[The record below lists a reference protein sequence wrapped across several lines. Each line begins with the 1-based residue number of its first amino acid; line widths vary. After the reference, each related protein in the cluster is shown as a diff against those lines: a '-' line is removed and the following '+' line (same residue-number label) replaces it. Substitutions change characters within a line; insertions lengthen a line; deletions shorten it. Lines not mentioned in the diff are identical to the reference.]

1 VPEPDA
7 YHANLQRGTILLDHN
22 RPKEALPFIQAA
34 LAANPDAPYAYAELA
49 RCWNEIPPDRHK
61 SIDAINRAIGL
72 APHVSHFHGRKGWFC
87 VCLLQ
92 YRAAKKAADAG
103 LAIDP
108 NCITSLNALANAHT
122 KLGQWKKAEEA
133 CHRILAL
140 NPNDAPALNLLAQ
153 AYRHQGRWK
162 ESRETVA
169 RLLANL
175 PDNAF
180 GHANAGY
187 GALAAGDHLRANE
200 HFLTSLRLD
209 PHFDLARRGLLSSLR
224 SRIWILRFNHRI
236 AASVQNTSNL
246 NAQAVVLLSMFAA
259 VILACLLIHDLGP
272 LAPVAAYC
280 LAFGVIGGV
289 LLYLVLSVIVAF
301 LANFFLLF
309 DPLGRHALTT
319 YEKIVACLPIVPFA
333 VFSIALISAGAWI
346 LVLVMS
352 VILALVALSIQ
363 FPLLKDRWL
372 RRREATSID

>member
-7 YHANLQRGTILLDHN
+7 YQANLQRGTVLLDHN

-34 LAANPDAPYAYAELA
+34 IAANPDAPYAYAELA

-224 SRIWILRFNHRI
+224 SRIWLVRLNRYLYYPGTARNLCI
-236 AASVQNTSNL
+236 AVIVLGTMF
-246 NAQAVVLLSMFAA
+246 LLSDYGPMLDKYYPAVSNTLAALLLGGGLFYVFLSFLTLFAA
-259 VILACLLIHDLGP
+259 N
-272 LAPVAAYC
+272 
-280 LAFGVIGGV
+280 
-289 LLYLVLSVIVAF
+289 F
-301 LANFFLLF
+301 LLLF
-309 DPLGRHALTT
+309 DPLGRHALNQR
-319 YEKIVACLPIVPFA
+319 EKGRAYLSAAGVVLIVAAFFASGSDIV
-333 VFSIALISAGAWI
+333 AW
-346 LVLVMS
+346 LFL
-352 VILALVALSIQ
+352 VILAIAGLSVLL
-363 FPLLKDRWL
+363 PLLKDRWL
-372 RRREATSID
+372 RRREALSTD